1 MSSTVILCYMQVMHK
16 RILFREDL
24 PLPREMSWN
33 ESPDPRERML

>member
-1 MSSTVILCYMQVMHK
+1 MSRAVILCYMQVMRK